1 MEALD
6 PIIVAK
12 DTRVQA
18 LGLLNSLVR
27 YQPPHLYQ
35 VTETSII
42 THLIKCLLIDTS
54 TVAVSLALNT
64 LIMFLP
70 HIPSSVR
77 KHLTHLFLI
86 YSRILLWERN
96 RKSSIDQ
103 SEDEKTRSLEQIA
116 AEDDEDDLEDDLT
129 DTKPKKS
136 DPWDKLESPFDIAE
150 AVIPELTHYFT
161 FLYGLYPL
169 NFMSYCRNQR
179 KYFTRIGFK
188 HADAS
193 DLDKALI
200 RARTAQYSRLHIL
213 NPAFFTTT
221 IEDELEENRW
231 LKTDPADVVAECMG
245 LCLAIPV
252 DLEEDL
258 REHAIK
264 PLEASQELSNPDVEP
279 LTLPANP
286 WRNPRYESGT
296 SGISHIE
303 PLALM
308 RRGSVQQNKP
318 TSAVTTSSIVSS
330 PRVRAR
336 DDYEDSPTLPP
347 VSASHELRRVSR
359 SQMRDSSIAS
369 THRSLLT
376 QSPRLDAL
384 SAPSRNESSRSPALR
399 PVPEP
404 TADMTFLQREVLLLR
419 NDLNFERYLKQQH
432 LAHIGQLQRRN
443 IREATMEAET
453 HNLINNT
460 RILQDRLARLKK
472 SHESLQKDVKKRS
485 DLSKRLEADLTVK
498 LKTLKEEATRW
509 HSDEERLRTDLRKA
523 QTDVDTLRHL
533 VVSAESR
540 ELLSK
545 QELSSSALQLEQ
557 LATLQ
562 TRIATLEAEIHT
574 YAAAELSHEHTLSD
588 LSTARASLTTTQM
601 RLAARDNDF
610 ARSLTLH
617 TARITDLEAQLLAAQ
632 NPTIALDGTAHI
644 PGQLAPAAQHMIDV
658 ALAGLNNKYGKLK
671 REYARL
677 RQHTADLEQRNREM
691 EAEVANF
698 ATSPFGP
705 SSMIAAGQGVPIPS
719 TGPRHGQAHGHGH
732 NGRSYSHRPSRPDSS
747 ATSFFG
753 TSLGSTH
760 GSTHGTSAPSAAGFA
775 TSPQSFSSRSL
786 ALSRTI
792 SPEMLR
798 RAAPGGRGGGESA
811 RSSTSQGR
819 PPPLLHTTTS
829 PPTFGPGPTSP
840 LKGSA
845 VMPLAGPSSSAYE
858 DAGSGKGKAS
868 FPALGRKRR
877 KKRRNTRTR
886 TMKVGRKRIK
896 TGLRG
901 GVWVDFWGLGGSYE

>member
-1 MEALD
+1 M
-6 PIIVAK
+6 AK

-103 SEDEKTRSLEQIA
+103 SEDEKTRSLEEIA
-116 AEDDEDDLEDDLT
+116 AEDDEDDLEDDLP
-129 DTKPKKS
+129 DTKPQKS
-136 DPWDKLESPFDIAE
+136 DPWDKLESPSDVAE
-150 AVIPELTHYFT
+150 STIPELTHYFT

-296 SGISHIE
+296 SGISHVE

-460 RILQDRLARLKK
+460 RILQDRLARLKR

-545 QELSSSALQLEQ
+545 QELSSSALQLDQ
-557 LATLQ
+557 LSTLQ
-562 TRIATLEAEIHT
+562 SRIATLESELHT

-588 LSTARASLTTTQM
+588 LATARATLTTTQM

-617 TARITDLEAQLLAAQ
+617 TTRIADLEAQLLAAQ
-632 NPTIALDGTAHI
+632 NPTLAPDGTAHI
-644 PGQLAPAAQHMIDV
+644 PGQLAPAAQHMVNV

-677 RQHTADLEQRNREM
+677 RQHSADLEQRNREM
-691 EAEVANF
+691 EAEVATM

-705 SSMIAAGQGVPIPS
+705 SSIGSTIAAGQGVPIPS
-719 TGPRHGQAHGHGH
+719 AGPRHGQAHGHGRS
-732 NGRSYSHRPSRPDSS
+732 GRSYSHRPSRPDSS
-747 ATSFFG
+747 ATSLFG

-760 GSTHGTSAPSAAGFA
+760 GTSAPPAAGFA

-798 RAAPGGRGGGESA
+798 RAGPGGRGGAESA
-811 RSSTSQGR
+811 RSSTSQSR
-819 PPPLLHTTTS
+819 PTPLLHMATS
-829 PPTFGPGPTSP
+829 PPAFGAGPTSP
-840 LKGSA
+840 SKVPAQAPLPGTGSS
-845 VMPLAGPSSSAYE
+845 VYE
-858 DAGSGKGKAS
+858 DASNGKDKGKGKLSS
-868 FPALGRKRR
+868 FGQKEKE
-877 KKRRNTRTR
+877 KKSRDKEEEGGNGKKKDKDRNTGRG
-886 TMKVGRKRIK
+886 VG
-896 TGLRG
+896 GLLGIRG
-901 GVWVDFWGLGGSYE
+901 II